1 MDPEGEGKPRERR
14 DEHLLLILLIV
25 RNQQTTKKEET
36 KGVSIKTTRAQTP
49 TFLNT
54 DIPNRTDG
62 QHEHI
67 KIVYILCVSMNLAH
81 KAH

>member
-1 MDPEGEGKPRERR
+1 M
-14 DEHLLLILLIV
+14 
-25 RNQQTTKKEET
+25 
-36 KGVSIKTTRAQTP
+36 RAKMP

-67 KIVYILCVSMNLAH
+67 KIVCILCVSMNLAH
-81 KAH
+81 KAHWEQSVIFHMKTVMTIAFYSTDRQWLL